1 MGHGILQASKKGAG
15 SMGMRGGAGMGEAK
29 RAIIE
34 STEVQSGSL
43 ESIAVFE
50 ELEARRE
57 AVRCGDDRILE
68 ESESWALLKAAGA
81 HV

>member
-1 MGHGILQASKKGAG
+1 
-15 SMGMRGGAGMGEAK
+15 MGEAK
-29 RAIIE
+29 RAIVE
-34 STEVQSGSL
+34 SAEVQSGSL
-43 ESIAVFE
+43 GSIAVFE

-57 AVRCGDDRILE
+57 AVRRGDDRILE